1 MTAKKSLFK
10 ISFNH
15 YLKHKIQSVL
25 LVLGISLGVAVIVA
39 IDIANINARKSF
51 DKSLRSISGK
61 TTHNIY
67 SSTAGLSEDLYFSLR
82 KILGYKN
89 IIPIIEE
96 PVYLKQFPA
105 QQFKIIG
112 IDTFSENSL
121 LSFFGSHDIRLDS
134 RSFELFL
141 TEPNGAIISDQLLSE
156 LDLQLGESFFVNSNS
171 TQREI
176 KIVGVIESGNQDTLA
191 FSNKILV
198 DIATAQELVD
208 YKGRLSRID
217 LNLKSYS
224 KDKIDEIKNFI
235 NSKYPESY
243 LIRSDAVAKESKKLT
258 NSVDLNLTALILM
271 TLLECRAY
279 L

>member
-1 MTAKKSLFK
+1 MIPKKSLFK

-15 YLKHKIQSVL
+15 YLKHKIQSIL
-25 LVLGISLGVAVIVA
+25 LILGISLGVAVIVA

-112 IDTFSENSL
+112 IDPFSENSL

-141 TEPNGAIISDQLLSE
+141 TEPNGAIISDQLLSK
-156 LDLQLGESFFVNSNS
+156 LDLQDYTRAIDDF
-171 TQREI
+171 
-176 KIVGVIESGNQDTLA
+176 D
-191 FSNKILV
+191 KILSHDRNHFDALCGKAAALFQLENNHDALTTLEKLGQKIND
-198 DIATAQELVD
+198 DILVMNLLSVINEKLNNLDVAID
-208 YKGRLSRID
+208 YCNKM
-217 LNLKSYS
+217 
-224 KDKIDEIKNFI
+224 I
-235 NSKYPESY
+235 NKHSESQQQRV
-243 LIRSDAVAKESKKLT
+243 I
-258 NSVDLNLTALILM
+258 NN
-271 TLLECRAY
+271 CN
-279 L
+279 

>member
-1 MTAKKSLFK
+1 MIPKKSLFK

-51 DKSLRSISGK
+51 DKSLRSISTK

-67 SSTAGLSEDLYFSLR
+67 SSTAGLSEDIYFSLR

-112 IDTFSENSL
+112 IDPFSGNSL
-121 LSFFGSHDIRLDS
+121 LSFFGSHDIGLNS

-141 TEPNGAIISDQLLSE
+141 TEPNGAIISNQLLSK
-156 LDLQLGESFFVNSNS
+156 LGLQQGESFFLNSNS

-176 KIVGVIESGNQDTLA
+176 KIVGVIKSGNQDTLA

-224 KDKIDEIKNFI
+224 KDKIDELKNFLK
-235 NSKYPESY
+235 SKYPE
-243 LIRSDAVAKESKKLT
+243 
-258 NSVDLNLTALILM
+258 
-271 TLLECRAY
+271 
-279 L
+279 